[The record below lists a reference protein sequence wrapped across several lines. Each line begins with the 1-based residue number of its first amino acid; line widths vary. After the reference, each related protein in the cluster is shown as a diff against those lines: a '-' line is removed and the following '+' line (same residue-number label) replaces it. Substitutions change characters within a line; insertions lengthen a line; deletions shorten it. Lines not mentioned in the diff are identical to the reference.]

1 MSTALVKFFRLL
13 TECGY
18 TIIDEADEMLHMD
31 WEEDLR
37 KIMAGGG
44 EFTKL
49 SAFFKSDDT
58 AIDTNEDAN
67 HRYLM
72 FSATF
77 NKEMRRIAKDH
88 LNNDYVRI
96 RVGRAGSTH
105 LNVHQR
111 VSMNTLEP
119 NHAKVT
125 CSWSTALLIRRR
137 TAYTI

>member
-1 MSTALVKFFRLL
+1 
-13 TECGY
+13 
-18 TIIDEADEMLHMD
+18 MLHMD

-44 EFTKL
+44 KPIFLRLLFTSNIPL
-49 SAFFKSDDT
+49 LDN
-58 AIDTNEDAN
+58 NEDAN

-77 NKEMRRIAKDH
+77 NKDMRKIAKDH
-88 LNNDYVRI
+88 LNMDYVRI

-111 VSMNTLEP
+111 VSTVTLVLGLA
-119 NHAKVT
+119 NSAI
-125 CSWSTALLIRRR
+125 S
-137 TAYTI
+137 